1 MSEGLVGRS
10 GAWTGDPLDMLAATN
25 EPSKKA
31 TPSSQGWQGA
41 ARTKGLSGE
50 EAYTA
55 QRSAMAGE
63 RSDPVGIMAGRFGG
77 AGGMVKVT
85 GVPFKCRP
93 LLVCLCFS
101 G

>member
-1 MSEGLVGRS
+1 MGEGLVGRS
-10 GAWTGDPLDMLAATN
+10 GAWTGDPLDMLAATAN

-31 TPSSQGWQGA
+31 TPPSQCWQGA

-50 EAYTA
+50 EAHTA

-77 AGGMVKVT
+77 AGGMVKVL
-85 GVPFKCRP
+85 GVSF
-93 LLVCLCFS
+93 
-101 G
+101 